1 MVGPST
7 PGPILEGPGADP
19 PSPWLG
25 SAPEATPGT
34 RTRTCGRSGDAASRG
49 SGEAPRR
56 ATSPRTLW
64 PAGRYGWRV
73 RRRPGRSCAGD
84 PHTTWPRASPGA
96 TRSGVALGLFPAGP
110 HPRPLPPRPW
120 KGRVCGSC
128 PEPGTGKRPGSSAEL
143 TTFGWTPLGHRSVQ
157 PDRPRHAGRGNHR
170 DAARRRPRPTRHR
183 HRRLPVVR
191 WRRRGHGR
199 GAPCCPVCQGSTAA
213 GGQQAGP
220 IAHAESAPGRPAVG
234 SRRPDAVKRSTCRP
248 HRPGSETRIRL
259 RTHRQG
265 NPRLQLPQDGRSLSW
280 PWDMVRPGHGR

>member
-1 MVGPST
+1 MPHHQERQCQPAVT
-7 PGPILEGPGADP
+7 
-19 PSPWLG
+19 
-25 SAPEATPGT
+25 
-34 RTRTCGRSGDAASRG
+34 
-49 SGEAPRR
+49 APR
-56 ATSPRTLW
+56 S
-64 PAGRYGWRV
+64 
-73 RRRPGRSCAGD
+73 
-84 PHTTWPRASPGA
+84 GA
-96 TRSGVALGLFPAGP
+96 TRSAPALPGCTRRGPEPRPGPRGAASLWGLFPAGP
-110 HPRPLPPRPW
+110 SSSTLAPSPLE
-120 KGRVCGSC
+120 GRVCGSC

-143 TTFGWTPLGHRSVQ
+143 TTFGWTLWSPSG
-157 PDRPRHAGRGNHR
+157 RPNRRRQAGRGNHR

-183 HRRLPVVR
+183 HQRLPVVR